1 MTEDLAA
8 EWAAPQSLVLW
19 DKNPRKNART
29 VGKIVKSIK
38 AFGFG
43 QPLVARR
50 SDRVVV
56 AGNTRLLAARE
67 MGLERV
73 PVRFIDLTD
82 KQLEAYAVADN
93 KIQESSTWDE
103 IKLEELTVGWDANI
117 RDIVGIKLSEK
128 IFEEIEPEEDLS
140 GDPVSKLG
148 EVYKLGPHTLHCDDS
163 TTVDWG
169 SECDFLLT
177 DPPYGVNYTGETK
190 QKLKIQNDNL
200 KDEDTQALVAG
211 GLKNSKLATGAYGV
225 VFFPD
230 SKWSVF
236 ERAIADSGLKNS
248 QIIQWVKNCFT
259 NSRALYRSQSE
270 PAVLIS
276 NSQGSA
282 DRWFGGRNQST
293 CFFFDKP
300 TRNNEHPTAKPT
312 DLLVRLIL
320 NHTKPGDLVRDCFG
334 GGGSTLIAAA
344 QSGRN
349 ASLCELDPKY
359 CDVIRRRWARY
370 AQAHA
375 EDIGD
380 GIVENTVRA

>member
-1 MTEDLAA
+1 MVDELAA
-8 EWAAPQSLVLW
+8 EWAAPESLVLW

-29 VGKIVKSIK
+29 VGKIVRSIR

-67 MGLERV
+67 MRLERV

-103 IKLEELTVGWDANI
+103 IKLEELTVGWDASI

-128 IFEEIEPEEDLS
+128 IFEEIEPEGDLS
-140 GDPVSKLG
+140 GEPVSKLG
-148 EVYKLGPHTLHCDDS
+148 EVYQLGPHTLHCDDS

-177 DPPYGVNYTGETK
+177 DPPYGVNYVGNDK
-190 QKLKIQNDNL
+190 NKMKIQNDGAEAFGVITKALASSAL
-200 KDEDTQALVAG
+200 KD
-211 GLKNSKLATGAYGV
+211 GAFAI
-225 VFFPD
+225 VFFAD
-230 SKWSVF
+230 SKWIEF
-236 ERAIADSGLKNS
+236 EAAAVASGLTKN
-248 QIIQWVKNCFT
+248 QALYWVKNMFS
-259 NSRALYRSQSE
+259 NSRNLYRSQSE
-270 PAVLIS
+270 SFLLMSKGKPS
-276 NSQGSA
+276 E
-282 DRWFGGRNQST
+282 DRWNGGRTQST
-293 CFFFDKP
+293 CFFFDRP
-300 TRNNEHPTAKPT
+300 SRNNEHPTAKPT

-334 GGGSTLIAAA
+334 GGGSTLVAAA
-344 QSGRN
+344 QSGRT

-359 CDVIRRRWARY
+359 CDAIRRRWARY
-370 AQAHA
+370 AQAHD

-380 GIVENTVRA
+380 GIV